1 MTSKEALERI
11 AYCRLDLGYDDDYEP
26 PQHCGYACV
35 GLCYQDEIEVI
46 KQDLDRLEKLEQIV
60 SIIKEI
66 GLTFQKDLRY
76 YECDYGD
83 WFKTPYAIENHPVS
97 KEEWDLFKEIFW
109 EKEGEKNN
117 D

>member
-1 MTSKEALERI
+1 MTSKEALEKI
-11 AYCRLDLGYDDDYEP
+11 ANCKFDLGFDVDCEP
-26 PQHCGYACV
+26 PQHCGYLCL

-46 KQDLDRLEKLEQIV
+46 KQDLERLEKLEQIV
-60 SIIKEI
+60 GVINKI
-66 GLTFQKDLRY
+66 GLNFQKDLRY

-83 WFKTPYAIENHPVS
+83 WFKAPYAIENHPVS
-97 KEEWDLFKEIFW
+97 KEEWELFKEIFR

>member
-1 MTSKEALERI
+1 MTSKEALEHICKTCDNESCPYIHYEKSRCVYYGI
-11 AYCRLDLGYDDDYEP
+11 VRKDLE
-26 PQHCGYACV
+26 
-35 GLCYQDEIEVI
+35 
-46 KQDLDRLEKLEQIV
+46 RLEKLEQIV
-60 SIIKEI
+60 GVIKEI

-97 KEEWDLFKEIFW
+97 KEEWELFKEIFG
-109 EKEGEKNN
+109 EKEGGKNN